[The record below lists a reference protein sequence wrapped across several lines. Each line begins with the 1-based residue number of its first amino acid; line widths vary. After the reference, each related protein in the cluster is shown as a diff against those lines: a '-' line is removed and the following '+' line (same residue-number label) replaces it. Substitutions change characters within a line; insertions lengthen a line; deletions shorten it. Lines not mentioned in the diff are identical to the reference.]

1 MYVTE
6 DIIPPTLPLILFPKT
21 NTIGNAD
28 HNIIIMKRRDA
39 KRIFSNPKESQ
50 FANKSTIPGLAGK
63 NVNSMFPFIKLRVLD
78 RCIKKSMLGN
88 NGKKGKA

>member
-21 NTIGNAD
+21 NTRGKAD
-28 HNIIIMKRRDA
+28 HKIIIMKRRDA

-50 FANKSTIPGLAGK
+50 FANKSAIPGLAESGIK
-63 NVNSMFPFIKLRVLD
+63 FVFPFIKLRELD
-78 RCIKKSMLGN
+78 RCVKKSILGN